1 MLAVRDVRRAR
12 EKLKKARPGTGL
24 EIAVTPARKMASAGR
39 WFSDVRELYGLC
51 QSLRCQFILSSGAS
65 SYSEMVSGQ
74 SFDAILRTCGIDPQ
88 RHWRDM
94 AAWLSS
100 RLERRVRLA
109 R

>member
-1 MLAVRDVRRAR
+1 MLTVKDVRRVR

-24 EIAVTPARKMASAGR
+24 EIAVAPARKMAPAGR
-39 WFSDVRELYGLC
+39 WFSDLRELHGLC
-51 QSLRCQFILSSGAS
+51 QSLRCQFVLSSGAT
-65 SYSEMVSGQ
+65 SYLEMVSGQ

-94 AAWLSS
+94 AAWLAS
-100 RLERRVRLA
+100 RLERRVKLA